1 MFSGLNYTKFRCTQ
15 GVHMG
20 MAWEAIIHTLH
31 PNPNAVTSWP
41 YWLHHSEKA
50 CSLGWK
56 GIVPW
61 YPSKL
66 CWFFFIF
73 FCNKNRR
80 NMGQYL
86 SLSLSLSHVFLQR
99 SSGNQMIQMHVNKR
113 VHLMSSVNFLLI
125 SCITLRTGTGVALTS
140 WSCKA
145 VDSHVGFHWIWGKH
159 LTRLWMSLPW
169 GHCGAT
175 DLLSGVAGTGG
186 TRIYG
191 WTNICP
197 YQVQ

>member
-1 MFSGLNYTKFRCTQ
+1 MQSPPGHTDYTILKKPAPWVGKGLFLGTPPNFADSFLFSF
-15 GVHMG
+15 
-20 MAWEAIIHTLH
+20 
-31 PNPNAVTSWP
+31 VTRIGETWAST
-41 YWLHHSEKA
+41 
-50 CSLGWK
+50 
-56 GIVPW
+56 
-61 YPSKL
+61 
-66 CWFFFIF
+66 
-73 FCNKNRR
+73 
-80 NMGQYL
+80 

-197 YQVQ
+197 YQVQSFFSPVLCHSFVK